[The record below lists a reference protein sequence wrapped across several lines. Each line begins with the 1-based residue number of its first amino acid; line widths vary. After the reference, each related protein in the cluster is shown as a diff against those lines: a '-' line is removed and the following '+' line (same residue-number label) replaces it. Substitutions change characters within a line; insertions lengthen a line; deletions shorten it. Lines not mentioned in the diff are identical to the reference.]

1 MSEYDSTKDPK
12 PNNAFVFGRKSRAV
26 TPHNT
31 TDLDPYA
38 KIVVL
43 TAGTLVVLPI
53 QNAEGVTVTFGELPV
68 GYVVPFDVRRVLAT
82 GTTAGVAT
90 IDQ

>member
-1 MSEYDSTKDPK
+1 MVYDPTKDPK
-12 PNNAFVFGRKSRAV
+12 PNNAFVFGRKARAV
-26 TPHNT
+26 TPHDDN
-31 TDLDPYA
+31 DLDPYA

-43 TAGTLVVLPI
+43 TAGTLVVLPM
-53 QNAEGVTVTFGELPV
+53 QNDDGDTITFGELPV
-68 GYVVPFDVRRVLAT
+68 GYVVPFDVRRVLDT